1 MRVYVSGAT
10 LVGPGIGDRE
20 TGIAVLRGEKDYAIA
35 DYLPPPP
42 AVLSSTERRR
52 TSPSVRLAL
61 HAATQSVQAAAADP
75 ATLRT
80 VFGTSN
86 GDGQVVHAIL
96 ETLSGP
102 DRLVSPT
109 QFHNS
114 VHNAAAGYWC
124 IGAGVQRPSVSIGCH
139 DYTFAAA
146 LLEAATQTVVER
158 EPTLLC
164 VFDMPMPPPLGLTRK
179 TMFPLAVAIVLSPAT
194 VESGTEAELILRF
207 TTGAPTTPEEPRLAA
222 LRPLH
227 DGNPAGRAL
236 RLLEH
241 VARGEEARLSLAILD
256 DARLDV
262 HVTPTCSP
270 LTCSTVT
277 RSSA

>member
-1 MRVYVSGAT
+1 MRVYVGGAT
-10 LVGPGIGDRE
+10 LVGPGIADRE
-20 TGIAVLRGEKDYAIA
+20 TGIAVLRGERDYAFG
-35 DYLPPPP
+35 DYVPPSP
-42 AVLSSTERRR
+42 AILSATERRR

-61 HAATQSVQAAAADP
+61 HAATQAVQAVAADP

-102 DRLVSPT
+102 ERLVSPT

-124 IGAGVQRPSVSIGCH
+124 IGAGVRRPSVSIGCH
-139 DYTFAAA
+139 DDTFAAA
-146 LLEAATQTVVER
+146 LLQAATQTVVER

-164 VFDMPMPPPLGLTRK
+164 VFDMPMPPPLSLVRK
-179 TMFPLAVAIVLSPAT
+179 TLHPLAVAIVLSPT
-194 VESGTEAELILRF
+194 PEWTGVEAELTLRF
-207 TTGAPTTPEEPRLAA
+207 ASGPPNTPAEPRLAG
-222 LRPLH
+222 LQPLYG
-227 DGNPAGRAL
+227 GNPAGRAL

-241 VARGEEARLSLAILD
+241 LARSEEARLSLAILD
-256 DARLDV
+256 DSRLDM
-262 HVTPTCSP
+262 HVMPTCSP
-270 LTCSTVT
+270 EH
-277 RSSA
+277 A

>member
-1 MRVYVSGAT
+1 MRIYVGGAT
-10 LVGPGIGDRE
+10 LVGPGIADRE
-20 TGIAVLRGEKDYAIA
+20 TGIAVLCGERTYAIA
-35 DYLPPPP
+35 DYVPPPP
-42 AVLSSTERRR
+42 AVLSATERRR

-61 HAATQSVQAAAADP
+61 HAATQATQAAAADP

-102 DRLVSPT
+102 DRFVSPT

-146 LLEAATQTVVER
+146 LLEAATQTVTER

-164 VFDMPMPPPLGLTRK
+164 VFDMPMPPPLGLVRQTAY
-179 TMFPLAVAIVLSPAT
+179 PLAVALVLSPT
-194 VESGTEAELILRF
+194 PGESGVDAELTLRF
-207 TTGAPTTPEEPRLAA
+207 AGGSPSTPAAPRLAA
-222 LRPLH
+222 LQPLY

-241 VARGEEARLSLAILD
+241 LARGEEARLSLAILD
-256 DARLDV
+256 NARLDM
-262 HVTPTCSP
+262 HVTPA
-270 LTCSTVT
+270 
-277 RSSA
+277 RRHA